1 VILIDAN
8 LLIYAIDRDAP
19 HHKAARKWVEGAFSG
34 SVTVGLSWAV
44 ILAFLRLTTRPGILR
59 KPMAPETSLEFIDQ
73 WLSLPVVEIVI
84 PGDRHW
90 PVFRNLLQAAGT
102 AGNLTS
108 DAHLAA
114 LAIERG
120 ATVFSADNDFGRFPG
135 LRHVNPLGRSPRL
148 RP

>member
-1 VILIDAN
+1 MILVDAN
-8 LLIYAIDRDAP
+8 LLIYAIDQDAP
-19 HHKAARKWVEGAFSG
+19 HHKTARRWVEGALSG
-34 SVTVGLSWAV
+34 STVVGLSWGV

-59 KPMAPETSLEFIDQ
+59 RPMPPETALAFVDE
-73 WLSLPVVEIVI
+73 WLGLPSVEVVV

-90 PVFRNLLQAAGT
+90 AVFRNLLKAAGT

-120 ATVFSADNDFGRFPG
+120 ATLFSADNDFARFPG
-135 LRHVNPLGRSPRL
+135 LHSVNPLQRPRK
-148 RP
+148 P